1 MSCCCVTY
9 NGVDDAIAAS
19 ITASEKED
27 ILDPVD
33 ASNYRTLLSVVRQ
46 VPDAAARYLGR
57 LELIYRI
64 AQHLLAKASFDL
76 AQVNAIPFASPD
88 SKRME
93 PEMSEESDEQSSED
107 LNDVLQTDIQDGRAE
122 FDWDW

>member
-1 MSCCCVTY
+1 MSCYCVTY
-9 NGVDDAIAAS
+9 NGVDDAIAAL
-19 ITASEKED
+19 ITASEKEA

-46 VPDAAARYLGR
+46 VPDAAPKYLGR

-64 AQHLLAKASFDL
+64 AQHLLAKATFGL
-76 AQVNAIPFASPD
+76 AQVKAISFASSG

-107 LNDVLQTDIQDGRAE
+107 LNDILQTDIQDGRAE
-122 FDWDW
+122 LDWDW